1 MDVDGSLDGNK
12 TNGCFILDFYYTAQ
26 FSTLTAHLKD
36 GLLLGISFIQPHSL
50 LALFVDK
57 GGGMS
62 GMRIR

>member
-26 FSTLTAHLKD
+26 FLSLTVDLRCC
-36 GLLLGISFIQPHSL
+36 LLFEMGFIQPH
-50 LALFVDK
+50 AFAVLFVYK